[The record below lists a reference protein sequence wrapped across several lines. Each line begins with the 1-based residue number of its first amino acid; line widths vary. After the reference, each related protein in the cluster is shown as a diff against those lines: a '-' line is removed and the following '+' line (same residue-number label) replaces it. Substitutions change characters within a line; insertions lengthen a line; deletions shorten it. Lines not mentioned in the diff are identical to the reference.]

1 MTLEYRESL
10 TWLFNI
16 QRFGIKLGLEN
27 SRRLFNALD
36 VPQPNVRIIHVAGTN
51 GKGSV
56 CALLDSI
63 CRAAGYRTALFT
75 SPHLVSFRERIPVDG
90 ELISKD
96 EVVRGLTK
104 IRELVARWEPHPT
117 FFEIA
122 TGLALDH
129 FRNLE
134 TEIIVLETGMGGRL
148 DATNAVQ
155 PSVSV
160 LTPIDYDHQKWLG
173 SSLIEIAREKAG
185 IIKPA
190 VPVVSARQLPE
201 AEAVIRARATECAA
215 PLDFVSNP
223 WSLPVALS
231 GTHQR
236 QNAALALS
244 ALNTAEIE
252 VNDNA
257 MARGLATAVWQA
269 RFQRWDE
276 RTIIDGAHNPA
287 GARIL
292 AETWRENF
300 GDQQATI
307 VLAVLKEK
315 DVAGICASLGPI
327 ARRWLLPWIRSERAL
342 APAEL
347 RLTIQDQVR
356 DTPVAIWPLSRSP
369 GKKRGVTQPLFSS
382 PVHCISQGKLSPFFG
397 ASRRHLKNVCSD
409 PGGTLR
415 MYERSPNEPPIHV
428 YLRLA
433 RSVDSC
439 GPRFGLRERGRT
451 CEIFRDEIPYP
462 EPAATGSRRF
472 ARRRNSPFGRRE
484 QFGRIPRHGIGP
496 RRRGQNHYRSRR
508 TQRLRFPNRHPA
520 LQNRQGWPLPTYRR
534 RTISGL
540 AERTNRRFHRRQTS
554 RGGLDTCCDATFLRA
569 SPSPPFG

>member
-10 TWLFNI
+10 TWLFNT

-36 VPQPNVRIIHVAGTN
+36 VPQPNLRIIHVAGTN

-75 SPHLVSFRERIPVDG
+75 SPHLVSFRERIQVDG

-104 IRELVARWEPHPT
+104 IRELVAGWEPHPT

-122 TGLALDH
+122 TALALDH

-173 SSLIEIAREKAG
+173 SSLTEIACEKAG

-190 VPVVSARQLPE
+190 VAVVSARQLPE
-201 AEAVIRARATECAA
+201 AEAVIRGRAAECAA
-215 PLDFVSNP
+215 PLDFVRQP
-223 WSLPVALS
+223 LDRLPIALS
-231 GTHQR
+231 GIHQK
-236 QNAALALS
+236 QNAALAVS
-244 ALNTAEIE
+244 ALHTAEIE
-252 VNDNA
+252 VDEDA
-257 MARGLATAVWQA
+257 VARGLATVVWPA

-307 VLAVLKEK
+307 VLAVLQEK

-327 ARRWLLPWIRSERAL
+327 ARRWLLPSIRSERAL

-347 RLTIQDQVR
+347 RLTIQDQSP
-356 DTPVAIWPLSRSP
+356 DTPVAIMASFAMAWEEARRDTAPILITGSLHFA
-369 GKKRGVTQPLFSS
+369 GEALAFLRG
-382 PVHCISQGKLSPFFG
+382 
-397 ASRRHLKNVCSD
+397 
-409 PGGTLR
+409 
-415 MYERSPNEPPIHV
+415 
-428 YLRLA
+428 
-433 RSVDSC
+433 
-439 GPRFGLRERGRT
+439 
-451 CEIFRDEIPYP
+451 
-462 EPAATGSRRF
+462 EPASF
-472 ARRRNSPFGRRE
+472 E
-484 QFGRIPRHGIGP
+484 EC
-496 RRRGQNHYRSRR
+496 
-508 TQRLRFPNRHPA
+508 
-520 LQNRQGWPLPTYRR
+520 LQ
-534 RTISGL
+534 
-540 AERTNRRFHRRQTS
+540 
-554 RGGLDTCCDATFLRA
+554 
-569 SPSPPFG
+569 